1 MNPIKLDLNCKAW
14 NNCKA
19 HFENNFPKLSSKI
32 QSLLQNETGKMH
44 SNGMPV
50 EPTDNYK
57 ILSNHLILSSIFEIG
72 KMVFSNRCSSQFGN
86 HHAKNN
92 YNSHFES
99 ISIQDPSTS
108 KIHKSVIPWY
118 HKKQLNPDTILE
130 PNWKPN
136 VKLRIEKWVCC
147 NKTVHFNEHL

>member
-1 MNPIKLDLNCKAW
+1 
-14 NNCKA
+14 
-19 HFENNFPKLSSKI
+19 
-32 QSLLQNETGKMH
+32 MH

-92 YNSHFES
+92 YYSHFES
-99 ISIQDPSTS
+99 IYIQDPSTS

-130 PNWKPN
+130 PSWKPN
-136 VKLRIEKWVCC
+136 VKLANEKMNQLQQNGPFQWTSV
-147 NKTVHFNEHL
+147 NLFTIVYVKKLILTISPSKFVLVL